1 MRVIC
6 LLYNLGYII
15 QMANAARFR
24 TLERWNIIQSTDD
37 SNWLENSSADVG
49 WPSSSLHVFYAPSL
63 EKDFPE
69 DAAMPAKF
77 EVAVNKKDVEV
88 FAAEWIAA
96 NVDRVLGL
104 YAN

>member
-6 LLYNLGYII
+6 QLYKLGYII

-24 TLERWNIIQSTDD
+24 TLERGNIIQPTDD

-49 WPSSSLHVFYAPSL
+49 WSSPSLHVFYAPSL

-69 DAAMPAKF
+69 TATMLAKF

-96 NVDRVLGL
+96 NDDRVLGL